1 VPFDTG
7 VRLAFQNSTAPT
19 GWTKDTVNFNDHAL
33 RIVTGTVSSGGTVN
47 FSTAFSSKAVSGS
60 ISSETA
66 AGTISSETA
75 GGTISAG
82 GISGTTNGFT
92 LSTTEMPSH
101 SHYIASPG
109 GGTAGAPDGSNY
121 LDQTY
126 FAPQSAYSYTLRG
139 TSVGADRLL
148 ASYNGGSG
156 SHSHSF
162 SATHPTHTFAGTA
175 HSHTFSGTAHSHTFS
190 GTAIDMT
197 VRYVDFIIATK
208 D

>member
-1 VPFDTG
+1 V
-7 VRLAFQNSTAPT
+7 FQQDAAPT
-19 GWTKDTVNFNDHAL
+19 GWTKDLTHNNKAM
-33 RIVTGTVSSGGTVN
+33 RIVSGTVGSGGTVA
-47 FSTAFSSKAVSGS
+47 FTTAFASKSVSGS

-101 SHYIASPG
+101 THYIASPG
-109 GGTAGAPDGSNY
+109 GGTGSAPDGSNY
-121 LDQTY
+121 FDQTY

-148 ASYNGGSG
+148 AGYNGGSG

-175 HSHTFSGTAHSHTFS
+175 HSHTFSGTAHSHTFT
-190 GTAIDMT
+190 GTAIDMA
-197 VRYVDFIIATK
+197 VQYVDFIVAQK
-208 D
+208 N